1 MTDAVAY
8 QVSLLNLSLPAA
20 VRKFCAERELLLIM
34 RRIGMMSAYQK
45 RRTAPPVDM
54 LFEVPIA

>member
-8 QVSLLNLSLPAA
+8 QVSLLNLSLLKA
-20 VRKFCAERELLLIM
+20 VRKFCVDGELLLIM
-34 RRIGMMSAYQK
+34 RQIGTMSAWQK